1 MQDKW
6 RQKVVKAMDN
16 PQKEGRKGYFRRIA
30 GKYALFFLAF
40 ITVSCEGIEAVVFVA
55 GVSFSAPATAVPLP
69 VIVGLIAGCIV
80 GWLLYKGGFYAKLQ
94 FFLVI
99 ATCVMYLVAS
109 GIFARSI
116 WYFEQYHWNR
126 MVGKDVGEL
135 GAGLGSYDISRSVW
149 HINLMAEVAGGSSTE
164 YLGGR
169 IPQPTAQ
176 SYLITS
182 TRFAVPIAFIAMRFH
197 KINGHWRLMR
207 PKTLADSASG
217 ESPEWCITGD
227 EVNDVKNGL
236 VEGKV
241 EFILRRSL
249 NNKAFGVPI
258 GTRLLYSVYWSINL
272 ILTLTNVDLHKLS
285 YVAKRLGWI
294 SVANFILLVFLAL
307 RNTPLAPLSGRSYDK
322 LRPLHKTAGY
332 TCITTSILHGI
343 VYLKAFAQASEL
355 RQMCEI
361 PNLAGGIA
369 GLAMVFI
376 GLSTIGWFARR
387 YYEVFYI
394 IHLVM
399 FMLILILIGM
409 HRPRFAESTVVIV
422 IVPACLWGSDRLFRF
437 VKFCWNFFGNHAT
450 VTPMENGAVRVKL
463 HRSLRCTPGSH
474 AFLWMPSIR
483 FLESHPFTLVSND
496 PVEFLIR
503 KYDGYTYDLFELA
516 QQQPGKRVRCS
527 VDGGYGRIPDFTIF
541 DRVIL
546 VAGGSGASFTFALAL
561 GILKQGAAGNA
572 TKTIDFIWTV
582 KHSESLNWFE
592 KELQQLQE
600 SPCVNLFIHV
610 SRDVTSEHCSS
621 LDLALVAGDVEKGN
635 EEANGR
641 PIPICDRRKGRPD
654 TANLLASCISQCS
667 LESRIGVGVCGPIQ
681 MIETTRA
688 AIYQCTYDNGPSI
701 TLHAEVGTSPR
712 LHIASFAPH

>member
-30 GKYALFFLAF
+30 GKYTLFFLAF
-40 ITVSCEGIEAVVFVA
+40 ITVSREGIEAVNFVA

-126 MVGKDVGEL
+126 MDLTTLAGASGILIPEVDGGGGWGIFNGIL
-135 GAGLGSYDISRSVW
+135 GWTNSATYSTVISY
-149 HINLMAEVAGGSSTE
+149 NLYS
-164 YLGGR
+164 L
-169 IPQPTAQ
+169 
-176 SYLITS
+176 
-182 TRFAVPIAFIAMRFH
+182 AVTIAFIAMRFH

-241 EFILRRSL
+241 ELRSL

-399 FMLILILIGM
+399 FMLILILVGM

-422 IVPACLWGSDRLFRF
+422 IVTACLWGSDRLLRF

-450 VTPMENGAVRVKL
+450 LTPMENGAVRVKL

-503 KYDGYTYDLFELA
+503 KYDGYTSDLFELA

-641 PIPICDRRKGRPD
+641 PIPISDRRKGRPD

>member
-1 MQDKW
+1 KTAVNVFSVPVLVVVFRETVEAVIIISVLLAFLKQTLSDPNNDANKTIYKSLLKQASLKRTDLSPFWALGLGWHGSGLSALPSHRWCCNWHLLHSRQESGNRRIFYLVAAIIIAVIGAALLRIGEMQDKW

-241 EFILRRSL
+241 EL
-249 NNKAFGVPI
+249 
-258 GTRLLYSVYWSINL
+258 
-272 ILTLTNVDLHKLS
+272 
-285 YVAKRLGWI
+285 
-294 SVANFILLVFLAL
+294 
-307 RNTPLAPLSGRSYDK
+307 
-322 LRPLHKTAGY
+322 
-332 TCITTSILHGI
+332 
-343 VYLKAFAQASEL
+343 
-355 RQMCEI
+355 
-361 PNLAGGIA
+361 
-369 GLAMVFI
+369 
-376 GLSTIGWFARR
+376 
-387 YYEVFYI
+387 
-394 IHLVM
+394 
-399 FMLILILIGM
+399 
-409 HRPRFAESTVVIV
+409 
-422 IVPACLWGSDRLFRF
+422 
-437 VKFCWNFFGNHAT
+437 
-450 VTPMENGAVRVKL
+450 
-463 HRSLRCTPGSH
+463 
-474 AFLWMPSIR
+474 
-483 FLESHPFTLVSND
+483 
-496 PVEFLIR
+496 
-503 KYDGYTYDLFELA
+503 
-516 QQQPGKRVRCS
+516 
-527 VDGGYGRIPDFTIF
+527 
-541 DRVIL
+541 
-546 VAGGSGASFTFALAL
+546 
-561 GILKQGAAGNA
+561 
-572 TKTIDFIWTV
+572 
-582 KHSESLNWFE
+582 
-592 KELQQLQE
+592 
-600 SPCVNLFIHV
+600 
-610 SRDVTSEHCSS
+610 
-621 LDLALVAGDVEKGN
+621 
-635 EEANGR
+635 
-641 PIPICDRRKGRPD
+641 
-654 TANLLASCISQCS
+654 
-667 LESRIGVGVCGPIQ
+667 
-681 MIETTRA
+681 
-688 AIYQCTYDNGPSI
+688 
-701 TLHAEVGTSPR
+701 
-712 LHIASFAPH
+712 